1 MLSQKLQNDLMT
13 AYQKVYEEKRG
24 HAAGSD
30 DTEKQ
35 ASQLASDVRYKAK
48 GKVPEG
54 ATEEEKRKIF
64 LQILAA
70 SPAPNVVKSMAKEKL
85 LGEEVVT
92 EKLGLKMLR
101 KANVATSRAAKQAD
115 KGLTG
120 RNVKRLVGRAV
131 FGRTAAGKATRL
143 GTVATV
149 GYISGRKDEAGDNIK
164 RSNTYRDL
172 IKKDFKPESKI
183 KPLSSDAVKYEE
195 TMLEDKKMS
204 KQSDDALAAAHKK
217 FSGMDQSTPSNK
229 FMLKRIEKEM
239 KKRKTVKEGSA
250 YGIYKGD
257 GVMKVG
263 KKEEEK
269 APRKQKGAMAYDGP
283 NKERSEAA
291 DRVLAKT
298 KKKREEKKKMKEEYV
313 SEKMMAKKLMRKPV
327 DPVNVATKAAGVA
340 GAAGVGMAYKKTNE
354 SAGETIGEMKE
365 KSKPKNLKDMSKG
378 VEQKA
383 PVDYRTLAQSYKPVG
398 NIFNEKKLD
407 AVGAEDKDIDNDG
420 DHDSTDKYLLK
431 RRKAIGKAIA
441 KKRGKVK
448 EGFSAWRID
457 LDFNEQVKK

>member
-1 MLSQKLQNDLMT
+1 MLSTKVQNDLIT

-48 GKVPEG
+48 GKIPEG
-54 ATEEEKRKIF
+54 ASEEEKRKIY
-64 LQILAA
+64 LQILGA
-70 SPAPNVVKSMAKEKL
+70 SPAPNVVKAMAKEKL
-85 LGEEVVT
+85 LGEEVVH
-92 EKLGLKMLR
+92 EKFGLQQVAKLGK
-101 KANVATSRAAKQAD
+101 KAAKLDRRMGTKAFAKD
-115 KGLTG
+115 KAKFKQG
-120 RNVKRLVGRAV
+120 VKDAV
-131 FGRTAAGKATRL
+131 FGKTTAGKVTRIAAGGTAAYMMGRKGESDANVDRNLRL
-143 GTVATV
+143 GSLKKA
-149 GYISGRKDEAGDNIK
+149 GY
-164 RSNTYRDL
+164 T
-172 IKKDFKPESKI
+172 PVTKI
-183 KPLSSDAVKYEE
+183 KPLSSDSVKYEE
-195 TMLEDKKMS
+195 VVHEMRFDDGKEGKEKRKEALRKKRGMTKAQMDKHPQFKDDDVKEGKMPEGLKKYLEKKQGRKEDKK
-204 KQSDDALAAAHKK
+204 D
-217 FSGMDQSTPSNK
+217 
-229 FMLKRIEKEM
+229 
-239 KKRKTVKEGSA
+239 VKEGSA

-257 GVMKVG
+257 GVMKIG

-291 DRVLAKT
+291 DRVLAKA
-298 KKKREEKKKMKEEYV
+298 KKKREKMKEDYV
-313 SEKMMAKKLMRKPV
+313 GESKMKM
-327 DPVNVATKAAGVA
+327 KA
-340 GAAGVGMAYKKTNE
+340 
-354 SAGETIGEMKE
+354 
-365 KSKPKNLKDMSKG
+365 KPKNPKDMSKG
-378 VEQKA
+378 IGQAA
-383 PVDYRTLAQSYKPVG
+383 PVDYRTLAQSYAPVG

-441 KKRGKVK
+441 KKRGRVK

>member
-1 MLSQKLQNDLMT
+1 MLSQKLQDDLMT

-24 HAAGSD
+24 HAAGAD

-48 GKVPEG
+48 GKVPAG
-54 ATEEEKRKIF
+54 ASEEEKRKIF
-64 LQILAA
+64 LQILAS
-70 SPAPNVVKSMAKEKL
+70 SPAPNVVKAMAKEKL
-85 LGEEVVT
+85 LGEEVVH
-92 EKLGLKMLR
+92 EKFGLQQISKLGK
-101 KANVATSRAAKQAD
+101 KAAKLDRRMGTKAFAKD
-115 KGLTG
+115 KAKFKQG
-120 RNVKRLVGRAV
+120 VKDAV
-131 FGRTAAGKATRL
+131 FGKTTGGKLTRIAAGGTAA
-143 GTVATV
+143 
-149 GYISGRKDEAGDNIK
+149 YMIGRKGEADANID
-164 RSNTYRDL
+164 RSNTYRSLVDQG
-172 IKKDFKPESKI
+172 FKPQSNI
-183 KPLSSDAVKYEE
+183 KPLSSRSVKYEE
-195 TMLEDKKMS
+195 AMLEDKKMS
-204 KQSDDALAAAHKK
+204 RQSDDDLAAAHKK

-257 GVMKVG
+257 GVMKIG

-291 DRVLAKT
+291 DRVLAKA

-313 SEKMMAKKLMRKPV
+313 SE
-327 DPVNVATKAAGVA
+327 
-340 GAAGVGMAYKKTNE
+340 
-354 SAGETIGEMKE
+354 MKV
-365 KSKPKNLKDMSKG
+365 KQVVKPKPAKNPENMALPKG
-378 VEQKA
+378 VKSGVNYQ
-383 PVDYRTLAQSYKPVG
+383 TMAQSYVPVG
-398 NIFNEKKLD
+398 NIFNEKKMD
-407 AVGAEDKDIDNDG
+407 PVGSEDKDIDNDG
-420 DHDSTDKYLLK
+420 DHDKTDKYLLN

>member
-1 MLSQKLQNDLMT
+1 MLSSKLQDDLIT

-48 GKVPEG
+48 GKVPAG
-54 ATEEEKRKIF
+54 ASEEEKRKIF
-64 LQILAA
+64 LQILAS
-70 SPAPNVVKSMAKEKL
+70 SPAPNVVKAMAKEKL
-85 LGEEVVT
+85 LGEEVV
-92 EKLGLKMLR
+92 
-101 KANVATSRAAKQAD
+101 V
-115 KGLTG
+115 
-120 RNVKRLVGRAV
+120 
-131 FGRTAAGKATRL
+131 
-143 GTVATV
+143 
-149 GYISGRKDEAGDNIK
+149 
-164 RSNTYRDL
+164 
-172 IKKDFKPESKI
+172 
-183 KPLSSDAVKYEE
+183 
-195 TMLEDKKMS
+195 EDKKMAR
-204 KQSDDALAAAHKK
+204 QSDDDLKKALDKLSK
-217 FSGMDQSTPSNK
+217 MDQSSPANS
-229 FMLKRIEKEM
+229 FMKKRIEKEM
-239 KKRKTVKEGSA
+239 KKRKTVKEGSS
-250 YGIYKGD
+250 YGITRGS
-257 GVMKVG
+257 GVPSGPMAAFG
-263 KKEEEK
+263 KKDKDEKKEKKEKK
-269 APRKQKGAMAYDGP
+269 APRRQKGAMAYDGP

-291 DRVLAKT
+291 DRVLAKA
-298 KKKREEKKKMKEEYV
+298 KKKREKMKEGFV
-313 SEKMMAKKLMRKPV
+313 NEKVMAKKLMRKQV
-327 DPVNVATKAAGVA
+327 DPVSVASKAAGVA

-354 SAGETIGEMKE
+354 SASETIGEMNKM

-383 PVDYRTLAQSYKPVG
+383 PVDYRTLAQSYSPVG